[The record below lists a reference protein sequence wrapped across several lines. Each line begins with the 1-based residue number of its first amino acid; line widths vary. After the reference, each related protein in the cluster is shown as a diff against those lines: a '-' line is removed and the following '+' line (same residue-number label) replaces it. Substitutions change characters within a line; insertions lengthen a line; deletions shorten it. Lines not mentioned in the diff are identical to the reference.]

1 MKTGTLSYRVIRVQP
16 DLYELHMARKF
27 RFFTNRES
35 HLFSTL
41 EEADEYI
48 KKLQY
53 KPEVVREGK
62 IEL

>member
-1 MKTGTLSYRVIRVQP
+1 
-16 DLYELHMARKF
+16 MARKF
-27 RFFTNRES
+27 GFFTNRES